1 MRIERIPSQH
11 QSFKEVT
18 RLRKGG
24 PVARLFAGIM
34 ARLSGIR
41 IFLRYKLLRP
51 SLPDTLPADGDFV
64 LSLTSFPKRMTYLWM
79 VIDMLMRQETRPS
92 TIYLCLFKGD
102 FPDGKLPESLEP
114 YLDRGLKVLWA
125 DLDLKPHLKY
135 QLAFKVEASGLK
147 RNIIT
152 VDDDLFYPAG
162 MVSRLAKLHSDFPEA
177 VCADITRRINGPHY
191 SDWAFEMAAH
201 APDKNLLAL
210 GAGGVLYPYSFYKSE
225 CLFDTD
231 SILKTCLKADDLW
244 LKRCENLVGVG
255 VATGDFFA
263 VPAEL
268 PSSQTVSL
276 SSSNVDLGK
285 NDVAWEAINRLDS

>member
-1 MRIERIPSQH
+1 MRIERIPGRH
-11 QSFKEVT
+11 QAFKEIT
-18 RLRKGG
+18 RLRKGSF
-24 PVARLFAGIM
+24 VTRLFAGIM
-34 ARLSGIR
+34 ARLSGFR
-41 IFLRYKLLRP
+41 IFLRYKLFRP
-51 SLPDTLPADGDFV
+51 ALPDPLPVEGDYV
-64 LSLTSFPKRMTYLWM
+64 LSMTSFPKRMRYLWM

-92 TIYLCLFKGD
+92 AIYLCLYKGD

-114 YLDRGLKVLWA
+114 YLERGLQVLWA
-125 DLDLKPHLKY
+125 GQDLKPHLKY
-135 QLAFKVEASGLK
+135 QLSFKEEASGRK
-147 RNIIT
+147 RNVIT
-152 VDDDLFYPAG
+152 VDDDLFYPTW
-162 MVSRLAKLHSDFPEA
+162 MVSRLARLHSEFPDA

-201 APDKNLLAL
+201 APDKDLLAL

-244 LKRCENLVGVG
+244 LKRCENLVGIG

-285 NDVAWEAINRLDS
+285 NDVAWAALQRLDS

>member
-1 MRIERIPSQH
+1 MKIDRIPSQH
-11 QSFKEVT
+11 QAFKEVT
-18 RLRKGG
+18 RLKKGG
-24 PVARLFAGIM
+24 HMARLFAGIM
-34 ARLSGIR
+34 AKLSGIR
-41 IFLRYKLLRP
+41 IFMRYKLLRP
-51 SLPDTLPADGDFV
+51 FLPEALPEDGDFV
-64 LSLTSFPKRMTYLWM
+64 LSMTSFPKRMTYLWM

-92 TIYLCLFKGD
+92 AIYLCLFKGD

-135 QLAFKVEASGLK
+135 HLAFKEEASGRK
-147 RNIIT
+147 RNVVT
-152 VDDDLFYPAG
+152 VDDDLFYPAW
-162 MVSRLAKLHSDFPEA
+162 MVTRLAVLHSKYPDA
-177 VCADITRRINGPHY
+177 VCADISRRINGPHY
-191 SDWAFEMAAH
+191 SDWAFEMTAH
-201 APDKNLLAL
+201 APDRDLLAL
-210 GAGGVLYPYSFYKSE
+210 GAGGVLYPYSFYKSK

-276 SSSNVDLGK
+276 SSSNVDLGR
-285 NDVAWEAINRLDS
+285 NDVAWAALQRLDS